1 MIVNQ
6 RSNYYLRLFL
16 DLLLLNV
23 IFVVSAVLAQSFQI
37 LMTRNYMFILLAAL
51 NFLWYFASNVN
62 GFYED
67 NNIRSFSYQFN
78 NILKNTFVQIIA
90 AILFI
95 FIAKEDLFTRN
106 FILIY
111 AFLLIVFISIRIQLL
126 KMLIGKLNLRE
137 NKIQNIVIVG
147 SGEVA
152 RNFYNST
159 IKNRRFGFNF
169 AGYLDDVFIE
179 TSQPELIGKIDD
191 LEKIIESKKVN
202 EVVVALPISAF
213 EHLDKI
219 IKICNRHAVRV
230 HIIPDYFRF
239 ISKKFRITMFE
250 NFPIITIRDE
260 PLAEA
265 HWRFIKRT
273 FDILFSLL
281 IIILLLSWLV
291 PLLAIFVK
299 IFSGGPV
306 FFVQK
311 RIGMRNKTFRFYK
324 FRTLVTN
331 EKIENETYLPVTAG
345 DSRIT
350 TIGSILRRT
359 NLDELPQFFNILKG
373 DMSVVGP
380 RPHFFPYEEVYSE
393 IVDEIKLRSR
403 VRPGLTGWAQ
413 VHGLRGDSPNV
424 EENERRTKKRI
435 EYDIWYIENWSIW
448 LDIQIIILT
457 IWQMIRGETR
467 AV

>member
-1 MIVNQ
+1 MIANQ
-6 RSNYYLRLFL
+6 RSNYYFRLFL
-16 DLLLLNV
+16 DLLLLNI
-23 IFVVSAVLAQSFQI
+23 IFTASAILAQSFQT
-37 LMTRNYMFILLAAL
+37 LMVRNHMFILLAAL
-51 NFLWYFASNVN
+51 NFLWYFTSNVN

-67 NNIRSFSYQFN
+67 NNLRSFSFQFN

-111 AFLLIVFISIRIQLL
+111 AFVLIFFISIRIQLL
-126 KMLIGKLNLRE
+126 KMLIGKLSLRE

-159 IKNRRFGFNF
+159 IKKQSFSYKF
-169 AGYLDDVFIE
+169 AGYLDDVTAE
-179 TSQPELIGKIDD
+179 PTRTELIGKIDD
-191 LEKIIESKKVN
+191 LEKVILSKNIN
-202 EVVVALPISAF
+202 EVIVALPIQEFAR
-213 EHLDKI
+213 LDQI
-219 IKICNRHAVRV
+219 IKVCNRHAVRV
-230 HIIPDYFRF
+230 NIIPDYFRF

-265 HWRFIKRT
+265 HWRFTKRLI
-273 FDILFSLL
+273 DILFSLF
-281 IIILLLSWLV
+281 IIILFLSWLI
-291 PLLAIFVK
+291 PLIVIFIK
-299 IFSGGPV
+299 IFSRGTV

-311 RIGMRNKTFRFYK
+311 RIGMKNKAFNFYK
-324 FRTLVTN
+324 FRTLITSANSENQSFSPV
-331 EKIENETYLPVTAG
+331 IEG

-350 TIGSILRRT
+350 KIGSILRRT

-373 DMSVVGP
+373 DMSIVGP
-380 RPHFFPYEEVYSE
+380 RPHFLPYNEVYSE

-413 VHGLRGDSPNV
+413 VHGLRGDSTDPI
-424 EENERRTKKRI
+424 ENERRTRKRI

-457 IWQMIRGETR
+457 IWQMIKGETR